1 MLSRIPAHHKTPS
14 ANNSFRFA
22 TAPKMQTPPVQLLAP
37 IRCVPDR
44 PCFCAFTPM
53 RSFVDRAPKTPA
65 TQITTSVVRGSPD
78 PAPTSTASLPTKAS
92 KSHAMGN
99 NSSAAFSRHP
109 RNWPR
114 AHDLTVRTTLR
125 VPELFP
131 TNAVFLAQTTAGA
144 KNHSTFA
151 GTIKIRRNQM
161 RNGSPSPHSLNSRN
175 PLVPLNFQRS
185 LHEHFVGPLRVF
197 RDLIIFRRD

>member
-44 PCFCAFTPM
+44 LCFCAFTPM

-131 TNAVFLAQTTAGA
+131 TNAVFRANYRRCKKSLDLRWHDQNKAQPNAQWFTVAA
-144 KNHSTFA
+144 QPQQSQPISPPQLPA
-151 GTIKIRRNQM
+151 IVLRALRRPIA
-161 RNGSPSPHSLNSRN
+161 R
-175 PLVPLNFQRS
+175 
-185 LHEHFVGPLRVF
+185 F